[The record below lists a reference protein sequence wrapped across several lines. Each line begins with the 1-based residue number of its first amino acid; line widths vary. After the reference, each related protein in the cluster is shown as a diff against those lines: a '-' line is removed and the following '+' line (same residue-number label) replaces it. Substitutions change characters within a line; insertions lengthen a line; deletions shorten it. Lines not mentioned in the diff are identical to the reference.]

1 MHIVLVRHG
10 LKGCLLICCDQYI
23 RQVPVFLVG
32 HAQSTIMVSSAPMP
46 EDRTLCSHVGSKN
59 KLYLHWAVLL
69 LSTPTHCLLLDLGH
83 LAKGLR
89 LAKKGL

>member
-1 MHIVLVRHG
+1 
-10 LKGCLLICCDQYI
+10 
-23 RQVPVFLVG
+23 
-32 HAQSTIMVSSAPMP
+32 MP